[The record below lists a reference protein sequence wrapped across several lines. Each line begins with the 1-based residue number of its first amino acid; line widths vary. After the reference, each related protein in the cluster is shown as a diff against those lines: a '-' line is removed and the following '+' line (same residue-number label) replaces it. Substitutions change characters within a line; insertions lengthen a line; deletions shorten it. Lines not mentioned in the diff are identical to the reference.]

1 MPSPAFRFR
10 DILPKGLYWRTLLI
24 IVAPAALLQLI
35 ITLVFLD
42 DHWQATS
49 KRMSQGVAADVALII
64 QLYERN
70 PTPAAFEELRRLA
83 QRPLRLEIELQP
95 GAALEIPR
103 CRPSGSLLDRYFTR
117 ALTQD
122 LGREVWY
129 DSTCPGTQ
137 VLVRVPTRE
146 GVLQLKA
153 FRDRVQAR
161 SGPLFVAWISGATIF
176 LVVVSVIFIRNQVR
190 PILKLADAMERFGRG
205 EDTGPFRV
213 RGAREVRGATHAF
226 FDMRARIRRHIEQ
239 RSQLLAGV
247 SHDLRTPLTRL
258 KLQLALMPPSPEID
272 DATRDLAEM
281 EQTLD
286 EYLAFAKGLTDE
298 APVSI
303 DLGDLVR
310 DIVGDATRAGADVA
324 ADVAGEAPALGRAR
338 ALKRCIANLVDNAVA
353 HGDTVRVAVA
363 ADERVVTVSV
373 DDNGPGISEELY
385 EEAFRPFSRLDET
398 RSRNQ
403 KGVGLG
409 LAIARDVA
417 RGHGGDIILSQ
428 SPLGGL
434 RATLRLPRAPAAGA
448 RAPVE
453 TAVEK
458 DSSALGAQ

>member
-1 MPSPAFRFR
+1 MDATPKPRMRFR

-49 KRMSQGVAADVALII
+49 KRMSQGVAADVALVI

-70 PTPAAFEELRRLA
+70 PTPENFEQLREYA
-83 QRPLRLEIELQP
+83 MRPLRLEIELQP
-95 GAALEIPR
+95 GADLAVPR
-103 CRPSGSLLDRYFTR
+103 CRAWGSTLDRYLLR
-117 ALTQD
+117 ALQTD
-122 LGREVWY
+122 IHREVFY
-129 DSTCPGTQ
+129 DSTCPGPQ
-137 VLVRVPTRE
+137 VLIRVPIAD

-153 FRDRVQAR
+153 YRDRVQAR

-176 LVVVSVIFIRNQVR
+176 LIVVSVIFIRNQVR
-190 PILKLADAMERFGRG
+190 PIEKLADAMERFGRG
-205 EDTGPFRV
+205 EDTGYIRA
-213 RGAREVRGATHAF
+213 RGAREVRGATLAF
-226 FDMRARIRRHIEQ
+226 QDMRQRIKKHIDQ

-258 KLQLALMPPSPEID
+258 KLQLAMMEPSPEID
-272 DATRDLAEM
+272 DIKRDLAEM

-286 EYLAFAKGLTDE
+286 EYLAFAKGIADE
-298 APVSI
+298 TPE
-303 DLGDLVR
+303 LVNITKAVAE
-310 DIVGDATRAGADVA
+310 IVADAARSGADAAVEGDQTSVA
-324 ADVAGEAPALGRAR
+324 TPGRAR
-338 ALKRCIANLVDNAVA
+338 ALKRCLGNLIDNAAA
-353 HGDTVRVAVA
+353 HGDRVRVAVSST
-363 ADERVVTVSV
+363 DQFITVSV
-373 DDNGPGISEELY
+373 DDNGPGIPEELY

-417 RGHGGDIILSQ
+417 RSHGGDILLDR

-434 RATLRLPRAPAAGA
+434 RASLRLPRPA
-448 RAPVE
+448 
-453 TAVEK
+453 
-458 DSSALGAQ
+458 

>member
-1 MPSPAFRFR
+1 MQAQPKFRFR

-49 KRMSQGVAADVALII
+49 KRMSQGVAADAALII

-70 PTPAAFEELRRLA
+70 PTPANFEDLRVMA
-83 QRPLRLEIELQP
+83 QRPLRLEIDMQP
-95 GAALEIPR
+95 GAPLAIPR
-103 CRPSGSLLDRYFTR
+103 CRAFGSTLDRHFTR

-137 VLVRVPTRE
+137 VIIRVPTAN

-153 FRDRVQAR
+153 YRDRVQAR
-161 SGPLFVAWISGATIF
+161 SGPLFVAWISGATLF
-176 LVVVSVIFIRNQVR
+176 LVVVSIIFIRNQVR
-190 PILKLADAMERFGRG
+190 PIEKLADAMERFGRG
-205 EDTGPFRV
+205 EDSGSFRI

-226 FDMRARIRRHIEQ
+226 FDMRQRIKRHIEQ

-258 KLQLALMPPSPEID
+258 KLQLALMPPSPEIE
-272 DATRDLAEM
+272 DAKRDLAEM
-281 EQTLD
+281 EETLE
-286 EYLAFAKGLTDE
+286 EYLAFAKGLGEE
-298 APVSI
+298 APVQV
-303 DLGDLVR
+303 DLGALTEQ
-310 DIVGDATRAGADVA
+310 IVADAQRGGADVSVEATGA
-324 ADVAGEAPALGRAR
+324 AQTPGRAR
-338 ALKRCIANLVDNAVA
+338 ALKRCLANLIDNAVA
-353 HGDTVRVAVA
+353 HGDKVRVLVKAENDAVTIA
-363 ADERVVTVSV
+363 V
-373 DDNGPGISEELY
+373 DDNGPGIPEELF

-398 RSRNQ
+398 RSRHQ

-417 RGHGGDIILSQ
+417 RSHGGDIHLSP

-434 RATLRLPRAPAAGA
+434 RAALRLPKPA
-448 RAPVE
+448 
-453 TAVEK
+453 
-458 DSSALGAQ
+458 

>member
-1 MPSPAFRFR
+1 MQQPQPRFRFR

-24 IVAPAALLQLI
+24 IAAPAALLQLI

-49 KRMSQGVAADVALII
+49 KRMSQGVASDAALII

-70 PTPAAFEELRRLA
+70 PTPANFADLRQLA
-83 QRPLRLEIELQP
+83 WNPLRLEIDLQP
-95 GAALEIPR
+95 GAPLEMQR
-103 CRPSGSLLDRYFTR
+103 CRAVGSVLDRHMTR
-117 ALTQD
+117 ALTLA

-137 VLVRVPTRE
+137 VVIRVPTAE

-153 FRDRVQAR
+153 YRDRVQAR

-176 LVVVSVIFIRNQVR
+176 LITVSILFIRNQVR
-190 PILKLADAMERFGRG
+190 PIVQLADAMERFGRG

-213 RGAREVRGATHAF
+213 RGAREVRAAALSF
-226 FDMRARIRRHIEQ
+226 FGMRQRIKQFIEQ

-258 KLQLALMPPSPEID
+258 KLQFALLPPSPEIE
-272 DATRDLAEM
+272 DAKRDLADM
-281 EQTLD
+281 EETLE
-286 EYLAFAKGLTDE
+286 EYLAFAKGLAEE
-298 APVSI
+298 APAEV
-303 DLGDLVR
+303 DLRELVEELAT
-310 DIVGDATRAGADVA
+310 DARRTGADVA
-324 ADVAGEAPALGRAR
+324 LEAEGSTVAPGRAR
-338 ALKRCIANLVDNAVA
+338 ALKRCLANLIDNAIA
-353 HGDTVRVAVA
+353 HGDIVRVTITGEDGA
-363 ADERVVTVSV
+363 VTVAV
-373 DDNGPGISEELY
+373 DDNGPGVPEELY

-417 RGHGGDIILSQ
+417 RSHGGDIKLSQ
-428 SPLGGL
+428 SPQGGL
-434 RATLRLPRAPAAGA
+434 RASLRLPRPA
-448 RAPVE
+448 
-453 TAVEK
+453 
-458 DSSALGAQ
+458 